1 MEETLIKTRFMKSI
15 IFLIFVIQFF
25 SINAQIVQE
34 ESKFPKKSQELSK
47 LKYVNSF
54 IGSTGATDSDYG
66 GTIPSVAPPFAM
78 TQWCAMTRENYIS
91 QNPYNYRDST
101 ILGFIG
107 THQPAIW
114 MGDYGFVSLL
124 PSTGKVKISPKDR
137 ALRFK
142 HDDEI
147 ASPYFYSVETKN
159 EEDKKIKTEIASTL
173 RCAIFNITYPKT
185 DDSYVFVEASRK
197 ISNEKEFKG
206 FVNILPESNEIIG
219 YNSDRYSHM
228 YGPDSPNFKG
238 YFVMQFSKPF
248 ARHGTWENDSV
259 AKGQIQKEGDH
270 IGAYVYFDTSEGEVV
285 QVKIASSFVSIEQAR
300 QNLKHE
306 IPHWDF
312 ERVVK
317 ENKNEWEKYLNRIS
331 VESESEDQKACFYTA
346 MYRTLQYPRI
356 FSEYGKYY
364 SAFDDSIHEG
374 ISYNDYSLWD
384 TFRAL
389 HPWLTI
395 FAPEHVNPMIQSLL
409 QTYDEGGWLP
419 KWPNPT
425 YSNIMIGTHADAVI
439 ADAFVKKFRGY
450 DLEKAY
456 EAVYK
461 NAMTPPLNDTLMKW
475 GDREITK
482 LYEGRAGL
490 TYYKQLGYVPSD
502 KTAESVS
509 RTLEFAYDDFCIA
522 QIAKGLGKKDDYNYF
537 TSRSKNYKNV
547 YNHKTGFMSARNYKG
562 DFLDDIKISADSV
575 GQVVEEGITE
585 GTKWTY
591 LFCAMH
597 DVNGLKE
604 VLGGQDK
611 FVGMLD
617 RTFDEGHYQHRNE
630 PGHHYIYL
638 YNYAG
643 QPWKAQEKVW
653 KHASLNYRNAPDG
666 LSGNDDCG
674 QMSAWLTFS
683 SIGFYPVSPGSGQYV
698 IGSPMFPKVTLNLTE
713 QYNKTIIIRADGVSE
728 GKKYIKSVTIDGKP
742 LKKPFIDHEVL
753 VSCDNIVFEMSATP
767 TNWGR

>member
-1 MEETLIKTRFMKSI
+1 
-15 IFLIFVIQFF
+15 
-25 SINAQIVQE
+25 
-34 ESKFPKKSQELSK
+34 
-47 LKYVNSF
+47 
-54 IGSTGATDSDYG
+54 
-66 GTIPSVAPPFAM
+66 
-78 TQWCAMTRENYIS
+78 
-91 QNPYNYRDST
+91 
-101 ILGFIG
+101 
-107 THQPAIW
+107 
-114 MGDYGFVSLL
+114 
-124 PSTGKVKISPKDR
+124 
-137 ALRFK
+137 
-142 HDDEI
+142 
-147 ASPYFYSVETKN
+147 
-159 EEDKKIKTEIASTL
+159 
-173 RCAIFNITYPKT
+173 
-185 DDSYVFVEASRK
+185 
-197 ISNEKEFKG
+197 
-206 FVNILPESNEIIG
+206 
-219 YNSDRYSHM
+219 
-228 YGPDSPNFKG
+228 
-238 YFVMQFSKPF
+238 MQFSKPF
-248 ARHGTWENDSV
+248 TRFGTWEDDNIIQ
-259 AKGQIQKEGDH
+259 GQLQKEGDH
-270 IGAYVYFDTSEGEVV
+270 MGAYVYFDTSEGEVV
-285 QVKIASSFVSIEQAR
+285 QVKIASSFVSMEQAR

-306 IPHWDF
+306 IPHWKF
-312 ERVVK
+312 EKVVE

-331 VESESEDQKACFYTA
+331 VESESEDQKVCFYTA

-364 SAFDDSIHEG
+364 SAFDDAIHEG
-374 ISYNDYSLWD
+374 VSYNDYSLWD

-389 HPWLTI
+389 HPWLSI
-395 FAPEHVNPMIQSLL
+395 FAPEHVNPMVQSLL
-409 QTYDEGGWLP
+409 QMYDQGGWLP

-439 ADAFVKKFRGY
+439 ADAFVKNFRGY
-450 DLEKAY
+450 DLDKAY
-456 EAVYK
+456 AAVYK
-461 NAMTPPLNDTLMKW
+461 NAMTPPEIDTLMKW

-509 RTLEFAYDDFCIA
+509 RTLEFAYDDYCVA
-522 QIAKGLGKKDDYNYF
+522 QIAKGLGKKDDYTYF
-537 TSRSKNYKNV
+537 TARTKNYRNV
-547 YNHKTGFMSARNYKG
+547 YNPKTGFMSARNYKG

-597 DVNGLKE
+597 DVNGLME
-604 VLGGQDK
+604 LMGGQDK

-643 QPWKAQEKVW
+643 QPWKAQEKIW
-653 KHASLNYRNAPDG
+653 EHASLNYRNAPDG

-698 IGSPMFPKVTLNLTE
+698 IGSPLFPKVTLNLTE
-713 QYNKTIIIRADGVSE
+713 PYNKSITIRAKGVSE

-742 LKKPFIDHEVL
+742 LKKPFIEHEVL
-753 VSCDNIVFEMSATP
+753 VTCDSIVFEMSAKP
-767 TNWGR
+767 TDWGK